1 MNFKY
6 LSLNEQDYLRKIN
19 WKSKDKLDVNN
30 ESKV

>member
-19 WKSKDKLDVNN
+19 WKSKDKLDVNS